1 MIKDNLMEIDKENKI
16 SNLLLIQDNQM
27 EIDNQIIEN
36 GPN

>member
-1 MIKDNLMEIDKENKI
+1 MEIDKENKI

>member
-1 MIKDNLMEIDKENKI
+1 LIKDNLMEIDKENKI